1 MTTSQT
7 ARSDARPG
15 PAVGIGLGVGRMDP
29 EAKARD
35 LRKMKS
41 LATGLLLAA
50 TVVFLLARWWE
61 SADGPTWIA
70 YVRATAEAA
79 MVGALADWFAVTA
92 LFRRPLGLPIPHT
105 AIIPT
110 KKDVIGGSLG
120 DFVGENFLS
129 ETVVRDKLARVGVSA
144 RVGSWIGQRANA
156 DRVTAELATAAR
168 GVVTVLRDEDV
179 QEVVDQVLV
188 RKLMERRVGPPLGA
202 VLAGVL
208 ADGSHHR
215 LVDLVIDR
223 AYDWV
228 SDNQEMVLRVV
239 SERAPA
245 WSPRFVDDLIAGR
258 VFTEVRTFAFAVKT
272 DPEHP
277 LRQAVDR
284 FLDEFASD
292 LQTDE
297 TTIERAEKIKQQIVA
312 HPDVQRFIGGAW
324 GVVKGL
330 ILDAAADPSSALR
343 LRVRDGLLSLGTR
356 LTSDDTLSSK
366 VDGWLADA
374 AGYVVRHYRDEI
386 TTLITDTVER
396 WDAEETSRKVELQVG
411 RDLQFIRIN
420 GTVVGALA
428 GLAIYT
434 VSTLLFPV

>member
-1 MTTSQT
+1 MSGKKRLTPEN
-7 ARSDARPG
+7 RR
-15 PAVGIGLGVGRMDP
+15 AVIVEAALSVFAEAGYDRASMRAV
-29 EAKARD
+29 AKAAGITTPVLYDHFASKADLYAALVESEADALINRWMDTGRHIRD
-35 LRKMKS
+35 SSAEEMFLD
-41 LATGLLLAA
+41 
-50 TVVFLLARWWE
+50 TVI
-61 SADGPTWIA
+61 TI
-70 YVRATAEAA
+70 
-79 MVGALADWFAVTA
+79 
-92 LFRRPLGLPIPHT
+92 
-105 AIIPT
+105 
-110 KKDVIGGSLG
+110 
-120 DFVGENFLS
+120 
-129 ETVVRDKLARVGVSA
+129 
-144 RVGSWIGQRANA
+144 
-156 DRVTAELATAAR
+156 
-168 GVVTVLRDEDV
+168 
-179 QEVVDQVLV
+179 
-188 RKLMERRVGPPLGA
+188 
-202 VLAGVL
+202 
-208 ADGSHHR
+208 
-215 LVDLVIDR
+215 
-223 AYDWV
+223 YDWV
-228 SDNQEMVLRVV
+228 SENQEMVLRVV

-356 LTSDDTLSSK
+356 LTSDDTLSTK

-434 VSTLLFPV
+434 ISTLLFPV